1 MTLDFSSHI
10 FFFLL
15 LKFFIIFIITVYLLL
30 LLLFFFSLCVWSTY
44 TIARLP
50 LHQQVPFPPDCF
62 SGKTFYLTLAGQTE
76 RARIVF
82 VREKKHTFDEV
93 FCVEYT
99 QNSRARSTHHVGIQ
113 VLEERVAE
121 TVASFE

>member
-10 FFFLL
+10 FFFYYC
-15 LKFFIIFIITVYLLL
+15 IFIIVVVVVLLL
-30 LLLFFFSLCVWSTY
+30 SLCVWSTY